1 MEFTIKAFRPEM
13 KVTYFDFNGPK
24 EHGIVSSINDYYVFV
39 KYYRNG
45 VLQGTAQATKPD
57 DLKPGH
63 ITLQQKY

>member
-1 MEFTIKAFRPEM
+1 MEFTIKAFKLGM

-24 EHGIVSSINDYYVFV
+24 EHGIVSSINDKYVFV

-45 VLQGTAQATKPD
+45 ILQETAQATRPD

-63 ITLQQKY
+63 ITLH